1 MFACKSTGGVLAAP
15 GLDFRLGVL
24 RIRGCGAAPAYACLA
39 LRASW
44 LLVPSLMDGL
54 GRASA
59 HSLAPD
65 HSPPCEALRAAMGG
79 SLSHRLVRQEL
90 ASDPPNDQS
99 AASRP
104 GVHSRDLRQALPR

>member
-1 MFACKSTGGVLAAP
+1 MFACKSTGGVLAA
-15 GLDFRLGVL
+15 LDLEFRLGVL
-24 RIRGCGAAPAYACLA
+24 RIRRLRRGAGPAFACLA

-44 LLVPSLMDGL
+44 LLVPSLMVGL

-65 HSPPCEALRAAMGG
+65 HSPPCGALRAAMGG

-99 AASRP
+99 AAS
-104 GVHSRDLRQALPR
+104 